1 MRLFFA
7 IKKQIIFE
15 VIFMLIKRVF
25 GKLLFNL
32 SGGMIKYCTAS
43 FGTTG
48 VEDMPESM
56 KKLR

>member
-7 IKKQIIFE
+7 ATNNNLWGG
-15 VIFMLIKRVF
+15 FMLIKRLF
-25 GKLLFNL
+25 GKFLFKL

-43 FGTTG
+43 YGTIG

-56 KKLR
+56 KKMR

>member
-1 MRLFFA
+1 
-7 IKKQIIFE
+7 
-15 VIFMLIKRVF
+15 MLIKRVL

-43 FGTTG
+43 WGSVG
-48 VEDMPESM
+48 IEDMPESM